1 MEGGYLSKHQLP
13 EAIIKNITNIHYYVL
28 HKLQQMHIYM
38 LTFELRKITTNSQNG
53 NQLTNGTALVL
64 VKSCRAPYWV
74 ADVLAGRS
82 VVRLA
87 AGGRT
92 EVASSRRA
100 HLAWHVVFVDARLQQ
115 KHVQASLVLCQWVAR
130 HSDKHTYTHVYS
142 RPDTRFTALF
152 WDYPGEPVPERY
164 KKLCYRR
171 RTWWNAVSRNL
182 VYCRNKLNN
191 KSITHRSNRVR
202 GLLLTDL

>member
-1 MEGGYLSKHQLP
+1 
-13 EAIIKNITNIHYYVL
+13 
-28 HKLQQMHIYM
+28 MHIYM

-92 EVASSRRA
+92 EVTSSRRA

-130 HSDKHTYTHVYS
+130 HSDKHTHTFTVAQTHVSQPFSGTTRVS
-142 RPDTRFTALF
+142 RYHKGTRSSVTA
-152 WDYPGEPVPERY
+152 DEPGEMLSVKILSTVETSWTTSP
-164 KKLCYRR
+164 
-171 RTWWNAVSRNL
+171 
-182 VYCRNKLNN
+182 
-191 KSITHRSNRVR
+191 
-202 GLLLTDL
+202 